1 MVHIHRN
8 PRGRERLYP
17 TNLAHKF
24 NVREWCTCRERQTS
38 ADTSRFVFIRRK
50 SLRAFVAP
58 LYANQN
64 GVVVVAAARPSHLH
78 TRGMLSL
85 RLFFSPRTCNPLFFV
100 ATTTILCRAFAS
112 LPLRIKFNTLARC
125 IAAHYIFTKSSPSP
139 TLRNWIH
146 RSEFKNIQT
155 RGIALH

>member
-1 MVHIHRN
+1 MVHVHRN

-85 RLFFSPRTCNPLFFV
+85 RLFFPLVPATLFSLSRRRRFFAGRLRVFRYGLNLIRWPV
-100 ATTTILCRAFAS
+100 A
-112 LPLRIKFNTLARC
+112 
-125 IAAHYIFTKSSPSP
+125 
-139 TLRNWIH
+139 
-146 RSEFKNIQT
+146 
-155 RGIALH
+155 